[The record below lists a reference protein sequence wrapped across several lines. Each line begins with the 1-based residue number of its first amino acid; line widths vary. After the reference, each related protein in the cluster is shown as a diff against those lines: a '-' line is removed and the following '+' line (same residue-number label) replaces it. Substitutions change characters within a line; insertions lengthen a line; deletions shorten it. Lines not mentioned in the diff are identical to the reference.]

1 MHTVGLNTNELV
13 HVGPHF
19 KCIGWPLVKRV
30 GTIPETIR

>member
-13 HVGPHF
+13 GPHF
-19 KCIGWPLVKRV
+19 KCIHVGWPLVKRV

>member
-1 MHTVGLNTNELV
+1 MHTVGLNTNEL
-13 HVGPHF
+13 VGPHF